1 MITILIGIVLCMIL
15 TKIERH
21 LVVNKQEILS
31 NLFGIIKCLIIIVT
45 VFIFFLGIPPLYSWE
60 KEETIVDLADN
71 DSLLI
76 VTLTD
81 GKDIYYKENGNKIV
95 HIKIKKLDN
104 CKVNV
109 KYCKDDPKLVI
120 TTTKAKANLWWSV
133 AKAVQTEKR
142 EYTFY
147 VKELQ
152 EFK

>member
-1 MITILIGIVLCMIL
+1 MVTIIIGIVLCMIL
-15 TKIERH
+15 TKIGRH
-21 LVVNKQEILS
+21 LVVNKQEIRS
-31 NLFGIIKCLIIIVT
+31 KLFSIIKCVIIIVT
-45 VFIFFLGIPPLYSWE
+45 VFIFFLGIPQLYSWE
-60 KEETIVDLADN
+60 KEETIVDLSDN

-81 GKDIYYKENGNKIV
+81 GKDIYYKENENKIV
-95 HIKIKKLDN
+95 HIKLKKLDK

-109 KYCKDDPKLVI
+109 KYCKEDPKLVI
-120 TTTKAKANLWWSV
+120 TTTKAKANLWWSL
-133 AKAVQTEKR
+133 AAVQTEKK